1 MNYRAPVCLLVIL
14 VFCLAA
20 AAQRSRGGPP
30 TGLSA
35 ADNATTTGSLSG
47 SVRTMDGKAVS
58 NARVELRAPGGAQ
71 VISSTY
77 TLPNGSFEFEQ
88 LANGHYEVVATSGVN
103 EASEQVDVFG
113 VEATVALRMAAES
126 ETTADGSQGTV
137 SVAQMK
143 VPGKVR
149 SLFRKAQEH
158 VDKNK
163 LEDASKELEKALQI
177 TPTYAPALTLRA
189 LIAMQNGHAAA
200 ALPDLESAVKDDP
213 TYGLGYIVLGSAY
226 NMQAR
231 YDDAIR
237 ILSRAEALAASA
249 WQLHFELSKAL
260 LGKGDY
266 QKSLQQ
272 AGKAGDLAAA
282 DYPPLHLVMAHAY
295 LGLKDYSQAITQL
308 EQFISR
314 DPNGADAVRAR
325 QTLDQVRAFAAK

>member
-1 MNYRAPVCLLVIL
+1 MNYRAPIYLLVIL
-14 VFCLAA
+14 FCFSA
-20 AAQRSRGGPP
+20 AAQRLPGLPQTS
-30 TGLSA
+30 LSA
-35 ADNATTTGSLSG
+35 ADNPIASASLSG
-47 SVRTMDGKAVS
+47 SVRTVEGKAVS
-58 NARVELRAPGGAQ
+58 NARVELRSPGSGQ
-71 VISSTY
+71 VLNATY

-88 LANGHYEVVATSGVN
+88 LASGHYEVVVTNGVN
-103 EASEQVDVFG
+103 EAREQVEVFG
-113 VEATVALRMAAES
+113 MGTSVSLRMAADS
-126 ETTADGSQGTV
+126 DQAAAGSQNTV

-143 VPGKVR
+143 VPRKAR
-149 SLFRKAQEH
+149 SLYNKAQQH

-163 LEDASKELEKALQI
+163 LDDASKEIQKALEI
-177 TPTYAPALTLRA
+177 APTYAPALTLRA
-189 LIAMQNGHAAA
+189 LIAMQRGNAAA
-200 ALPDLESAVKDDP
+200 AVPDLESAVKNDP

-226 NMQAR
+226 NMQTR

-272 AGKAGDLAAA
+272 AAKAGDLAAA

-314 DPNGADAVRAR
+314 DPSGADSVHAR